1 MSDITIIMASYNK
14 ENYIAEALDSVF
26 MQETDYDYH
35 IIIADDCS
43 TDRTL
48 EIVNLYQERYPNKIT
63 LLTSE
68 KNQKLYKNVLRAYGI
83 TKTNYFCVLDPDDYW
98 VDKKKIQ
105 KALDFLEQ
113 NKDFTIYVTDTKML
127 FLDGTI
133 KDFSKRNK
141 IIDSKFEDFLENK
154 ATLGHTSGTIF
165 RNVVFKNG
173 IPEKMRNLV
182 SESAEYSF
190 RGDSFRNAIHL
201 YYGKSHCVPE
211 SDSVYRV
218 TDDGIWQGIS
228 GLEQEILNT
237 NLFKDLWLYFDKKYP
252 ELLITSYRKA
262 QKIKHDLFGKLP
274 EVKNINKKYDLIEQ
288 LMHLQHFYDA
298 NQEVIKTNLSK
309 KIKFKY
315 KIMLALYAKLQK
327 KLLKK
332 GLI

>member
-48 EIVNLYQERYPNKIT
+48 EIVNSYQERYPNKIT

-68 KNQKLYKNVLRAYGI
+68 KNQKLYKNVLRAYEI

-288 LMHLQHFYDA
+288 LMYLQHFYNT
-298 NQEVIKTNLSK
+298 NQEVIKTNFAKNLK
-309 KIKFKY
+309 LKY
-315 KIMLALYAKLQK
+315 KIMLALYTKLQK

>member
-48 EIVNLYQERYPNKIT
+48 EIVNSYQERYPNKIT

-68 KNQKLYKNVLRAYGI
+68 KNQKLYKNVLRAYEI

-127 FLDGTI
+127 FSDGII
-133 KDFSKRNK
+133 KDFIKRDK
-141 IIDSKFEDFLENK
+141 CVDSTFEDYLSNK
-154 ATLGHTSGTIF
+154 AALGCTLGSVF

-237 NLFKDLWLYFDKKYP
+237 NFFKDLWLYFDKKYP

-274 EVKNINKKYDLIEQ
+274 EVQNINKKYDLIEQ